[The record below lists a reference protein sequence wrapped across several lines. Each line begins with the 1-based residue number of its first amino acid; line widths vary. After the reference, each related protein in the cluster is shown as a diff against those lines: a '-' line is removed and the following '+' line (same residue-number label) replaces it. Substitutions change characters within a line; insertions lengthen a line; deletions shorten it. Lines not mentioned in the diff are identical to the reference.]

1 MKRQIN
7 ETLLRSLWFTD
18 IENREL
24 AKRLGISTSSLWE
37 VRKQHGLPGRKREH
51 NMPTDDPTPEEIE
64 QRCMD
69 VRRGWTQEEEA
80 QRFVGKK
87 SCWAPPECGSLRS
100 ILGVAILFVAV
111 SLSGC
116 QERTYNVRLVRPDGV
131 THKSFSVTTC
141 VRPSLVL
148 KSGGVGLS
156 VGMDEYAAPSG
167 WMFEVEERVCLPPV
181 VLNQAEAGHE

>member
-1 MKRQIN
+1 MKRHIN
-7 ETLLRSLWFTD
+7 ETLLRSLWWTD

-24 AKRLGISTSSLWE
+24 AKRLGVSTSSLWE
-37 VRKQHGLPGRKREH
+37 IRKQYGLPGRKREH

-87 SCWAPPECGSLRS
+87 SCWVPPECGSIRT
-100 ILGVAILFVAV
+100 ILGVAVLLVSV
-111 SLSGC
+111 SLTGC

-148 KSGGVGLS
+148 KSGGVGLQ

-167 WMFEVEERVCLPPV
+167 WMFEVEERMNLPHV
-181 VLNQAEAGHE
+181 VEAERE

>member
-24 AKRLGISTSSLWE
+24 AKRLGVSTSSLWE
-37 VRKQHGLPGRKREH
+37 VRKQYGLPGRKREH
-51 NMPTDDPTPEEIE
+51 NMPTDDPTPEDIK

-69 VRRGWTQEEEA
+69 IRRGWTQEEEA

-87 SCWAPPECGSLRS
+87 SCWVPPECGSIR
-100 ILGVAILFVAV
+100 AIFCVVTLLAAV
-111 SLSGC
+111 SLTGC

-131 THKSFSVTTC
+131 THKSFAVTTL
-141 VRPSLVL
+141 VKPSLVVRD
-148 KSGGVGLS
+148 GGVGLH
-156 VGMDEYAAPSG
+156 VGMNEYAAPSG
-167 WMFEVEERVCLPPV
+167 WMFEVEERVHLPPA